1 MGIKTEEITAILEE
15 QIKAFD
21 VNVEV
26 KEIGR
31 VLQIGD
37 GIARVHGLDNVMAGE
52 LIRFPNDVMGMVFN
66 LEQDNVGCVI
76 FGTGNTVREGD
87 QVERTG
93 KIMSVP
99 VGDALLGRVVDPLEC
114 H

>member
-21 VNVEV
+21 VNVES

-37 GIARVHGLDNVMAGE
+37 GIARE
-52 LIRFPNDVMGMVFN
+52 
-66 LEQDNVGCVI
+66 
-76 FGTGNTVREGD
+76 
-87 QVERTG
+87 
-93 KIMSVP
+93 
-99 VGDALLGRVVDPLEC
+99 GRVC
-114 H
+114 